1 MDVSMTQES
10 INKVGILGGGL
21 IGASWA
27 SLISAFGYDTI
38 VYDPRPET
46 GPEMQAFVRDA
57 WVHLR
62 ALHPALREPFIAPHF
77 TTNVADLETVDFV
90 QENGPDRIDVK
101 MDIVSQL
108 EKVVRDDVVIA
119 TSTSSLLASDIQ
131 AGASHPER
139 ILVAHPMNPPHLV
152 PMVELV
158 AGRATDPEVLTRAEV
173 FYRDLERVTVRVKK
187 EVVGHLANRLT
198 SALYREAVHIAAE
211 GIADVADIDRAITF
225 GPGLRWALTGPHL
238 TYHLGGGK
246 GGYRHYLD
254 HLGPT
259 QEARW
264 REHGTSALTEAVKDL
279 LVEGVERELSAQ
291 DRDTLVERRDAALV
305 DILKIKRSKG
315 F

>member
-1 MDVSMTQES
+1 MTHDT
-10 INKVGILGGGL
+10 INKVGVLGGGL

-46 GPEMQAFVRDA
+46 GSEMQAFVRDA

-62 ALHPALREPFIAPHF
+62 GLHPALREPFIAPRF

-101 MDIVSQL
+101 TDIVSQL
-108 EKVVRDDVVIA
+108 EKVVRDDVIIA
-119 TSTSSLLASDIQ
+119 SSTSSLLASDIQ

-158 AGRATDPEVLTRAEV
+158 PGRATDPEVISRAEV

>member
-1 MDVSMTQES
+1 MTHDT
-10 INKVGILGGGL
+10 INKVGVLGGGL

-46 GPEMQAFVRDA
+46 GSEMQAFVRDA

-62 ALHPALREPFIAPHF
+62 DLHPALREPFIAPRF

-101 MDIVSQL
+101 TDIVSQL
-108 EKVVRDDVVIA
+108 EKVVRDDVIIA
-119 TSTSSLLASDIQ
+119 SSTSSLLASDIQ

-158 AGRATDPEVLTRAEV
+158 PGRATDPEVLTRAEV

-211 GIADVADIDRAITF
+211 GIADVADIDRAITY

-264 REHGTSALTEAVKDL
+264 HDHGTSALTEAVKDL
-279 LVEGVERELSAQ
+279 LVEGVECELSAQ